1 MKRLFRIDESEKN
14 RILGMHKTATTK
26 QYLKE
31 QEEEETTDGSQT
43 GQTENEE
50 VVFDCEKINEV
61 LEKPEVKNWIEKITG
76 PAKWTIR
83 RGGQKLAEKD
93 VYKGV
98 IDVINVIQCKLG
110 LNPDGI
116 FGNDTLTKLKEYQR
130 EQKIK
135 DDGIV
140 GDITW
145 CKMFPEL
152 CDDKTKDQSGDQGSE
167 EGTDGTD
174 GSSGTSGS
182 SGDGNVP
189 GGDIGEMKKCLDQ
202 FDDSKVNSKVKGGVP
217 KLIQGIDYIFFDN
230 NRFAIL
236 ESTESIEV
244 KGNWKCEGGKV
255 MIKVTTPYK
264 GPWVIIPQS

>member
-83 RGGQKLAEKD
+83 RGGEKLAEKD

-98 IDVINVIQCKLG
+98 IDVIKVIQCKLG

-116 FGNDTLTKLKEYQR
+116 FGNDTNSKLKSFQTE
-130 EQKIK
+130 KGLK
-135 DDGIV
+135 NDGIV
-140 GDITW
+140 GNATW
-145 CKMFPEL
+145 GAMFTEES
-152 CDDKTKDQSGDQGSE
+152 KSE
-167 EGTDGTD
+167 ETPST
-174 GSSGTSGS
+174 
-182 SGDGNVP
+182 NECYMNF
-189 GGDIGEMKKCLDQ
+189 GEEGLMLPPYENKAKAARKKDNKT
-202 FDDSKVNSKVKGGVP
+202 F
-217 KLIQGIDYIFFDN
+217 YFFEN
-230 NRFAIL
+230 
-236 ESTESIEV
+236 
-244 KGNWKCEGGKV
+244 GQ
-255 MIKVTTPYK
+255 
-264 GPWVIIPQS
+264 VIIWEGNSPMGGREQDATYQWQCDGDSVKFMKTFEF

>member
-83 RGGQKLAEKD
+83 RGGEKLAEKD

-98 IDVINVIQCKLG
+98 IDVIKVIQCKLG

-116 FGNDTLTKLKEYQR
+116 FGNDTNSKLKSFQTE
-130 EQKIK
+130 KGLK
-135 DDGIV
+135 NDGIV
-140 GDITW
+140 GNDTW
-145 CKMFPEL
+145 GAMFTEESKSEETPSTNE
-152 CDDKTKDQSGDQGSE
+152 CYMNFGE
-167 EGTDGTD
+167 EGTMLPPYEN
-174 GSSGTSGS
+174 SAKAARKK
-182 SGDGNVP
+182 GD
-189 GGDIGEMKKCLDQ
+189 KS
-202 FDDSKVNSKVKGGVP
+202 F
-217 KLIQGIDYIFFDN
+217 YFFED
-230 NRFAIL
+230 
-236 ESTESIEV
+236 
-244 KGNWKCEGGKV
+244 GKV
-255 MIKVTTPYK
+255 
-264 GPWVIIPQS
+264 IIWEGNSPMGGREQDATYQWQCDGDSVKFMKTFEF